1 MSESSVLLEK
11 ASVFIRV
18 CRSADALPVRVQEL
32 PLPGDLKDF
41 RYHKISAE
49 CLADQFEHQ
58 YLVIQHKTTG
68 QTALQPVFL
77 SRQDLLDGLPAML
90 RRLLAAPRKLFPH
103 WLKARMLFV
112 GCSAGAG
119 TLTCAEPW
127 AVRSLHEGLSAL
139 ARKNGAAMI
148 LLKDFPAKYRSPLQL
163 FLGAGGYQRV
173 PSLPGCT
180 LDLDFASF
188 EEYMSKR
195 LGRKLRYKYLKLNK
209 QPPVPWEVLTDVSAI
224 ADELHALYLQT
235 HLRSKMRFER
245 LTPEF
250 FRRVGLEMPDRARF
264 FIWRVNGKIA
274 AFALCLV
281 QDGVMEHLNIGFD
294 YAVALERQ
302 LYYVTIRDLFRW
314 AISQN
319 IRRYETGQ
327 LNYDP
332 KLHLQMKLAPLD
344 LYACHVSPWI
354 NPCFKFALRFL
365 QPARHEPILQQFPN
379 ADEL

>member
-1 MSESSVLLEK
+1 
-11 ASVFIRV
+11 
-18 CRSADALPVRVQEL
+18 
-32 PLPGDLKDF
+32 
-41 RYHKISAE
+41 
-49 CLADQFEHQ
+49 
-58 YLVIQHKTTG
+58 
-68 QTALQPVFL
+68 
-77 SRQDLLDGLPAML
+77 
-90 RRLLAAPRKLFPH
+90 
-103 WLKARMLFV
+103 MLFV

-127 AVRSLHEGLSAL
+127 AVRSLHEDLSAL

-148 LLKDFPAKYRSPLQL
+148 LLKDFPAKYRSSLQL

-294 YAVALERQ
+294 YAVALECQ